1 MTWGFSLW
9 HERRVPDLREVDG
22 EDGVR
27 AAADVVHAGAGGGAV
42 DVSSLH
48 QLLHVA
54 VVLHQVF
61 GQIWDQGGRSEEV
74 DSRTQHWQEVWWLVT
89 RTFYVRSVLRV
100 LPDSQVVGL
109 SGFPPQQVSH
119 SLVVDLQVAEGKK
132 DQRTT
137 CLQSRLY
144 LISLCVRRSVKSG
157 LTWLLYET
165 RLRPIGSRRR
175 FCWTNSHRTSGSDLH
190 LPETTA
196 TGSDSD
202 SSVSDPHSA
211 IITFNSWC
219 QYRSMHLLLCVSS
232 PIN

>member
-1 MTWGFSLW
+1 MWHQHHFSLW

-89 RTFYVRSVLRV
+89 RTFYVRSVFRV

-132 DQRTT
+132 IRGQHVYNPVCTSSLSVCGAAWSPVSPDFCTKRGFVPSGRVGDSAEQTLTEPRDQTCISLKQQQQVQTRTAACQIFT
-137 CLQSRLY
+137 QRLSRLIHDANIVICIFY
-144 LISLCVRRSVKSG
+144 FVF
-157 LTWLLYET
+157 
-165 RLRPIGSRRR
+165 RL
-175 FCWTNSHRTSGSDLH
+175 
-190 LPETTA
+190 
-196 TGSDSD
+196 
-202 SSVSDPHSA
+202 
-211 IITFNSWC
+211 
-219 QYRSMHLLLCVSS
+219 Q
-232 PIN
+232 